1 MSLRVTVTGKDKH
14 LRCAFVA
21 KASLNRALKSV
32 GVDAK
37 PGDLNLSRMKLW

>member
-1 MSLRVTVTGKDKH
+1 MILRVTLNGEVKYNGAEGKP
-14 LRCAFVA
+14 
-21 KASLNRALKSV
+21 SLNRAIKSF